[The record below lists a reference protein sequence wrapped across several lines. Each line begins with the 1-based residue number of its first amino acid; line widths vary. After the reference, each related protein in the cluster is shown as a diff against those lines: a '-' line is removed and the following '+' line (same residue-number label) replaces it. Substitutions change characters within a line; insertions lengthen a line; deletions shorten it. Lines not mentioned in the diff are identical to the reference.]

1 MTKYR
6 VTFIYGTWHLWADI
20 ETSRIAP
27 DDRKGFA
34 DLAENAV
41 HAALDSI
48 SNIEQKHVA
57 HDYTICEYGESDNG
71 EMNISYMYGFDTLAT
86 EKTA

>member
-20 ETSRIAP
+20 ATNRIAP
-27 DDRKGFA
+27 DDRRGFA

-48 SNIEQKHVA
+48 SNIERKHVA
-57 HDYTICEYGESDNG
+57 HDYTIYEYGESDNG
-71 EMNISYMYGFDTLAT
+71 EINISHMYGFETLAN
-86 EKTA
+86 E